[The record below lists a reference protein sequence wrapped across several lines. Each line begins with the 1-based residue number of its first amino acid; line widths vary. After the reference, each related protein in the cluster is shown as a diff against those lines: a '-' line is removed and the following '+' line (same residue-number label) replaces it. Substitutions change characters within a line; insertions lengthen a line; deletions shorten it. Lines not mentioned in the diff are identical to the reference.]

1 MYPRYDYK
9 PMILDNPTDTDSLA
23 SPEVTAFTVIPLEED
38 PRFHAL
44 VGERGYELK

>member
-1 MYPRYDYK
+1 M
-9 PMILDNPTDTDSLA
+9 DNPTDTDSLA
-23 SPEVTAFTVIPLEED
+23 YPEVNSSTIIQLEED